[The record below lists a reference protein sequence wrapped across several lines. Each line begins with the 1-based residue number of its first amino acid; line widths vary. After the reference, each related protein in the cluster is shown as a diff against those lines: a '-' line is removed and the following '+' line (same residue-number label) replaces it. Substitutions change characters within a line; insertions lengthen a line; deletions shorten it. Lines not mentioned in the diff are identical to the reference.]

1 MSIDC
6 FRGMGEGRRELHL
19 EEMGERTSV
28 KSRDTD
34 SMQQLLDRPRHRTRI
49 HSANIEAFP
58 RHTHVPV
65 AAKEQAEEELELL
78 AGDEGVLQGR
88 TVHQFRRHRLE
99 RLDPPSERISRLLL
113 PWILFFRSLVDHQW
127 ISLQ

>member
-1 MSIDC
+1 
-6 FRGMGEGRRELHL
+6 MGEGRRELHL

-49 HSANIEAFP
+49 HSTNIEAFP

-88 TVHQFRRHRLE
+88 TVH
-99 RLDPPSERISRLLL
+99 
-113 PWILFFRSLVDHQW
+113 
-127 ISLQ
+127 